1 MRGSCLL
8 CLNASDSNDTPT
20 HLHTQH
26 SSNLLVVLPV
36 VGHCCMDTP
45 GVSAEEDDDSRQ
57 LHKFDHKER
66 GREGEREGGTCS
78 VRTSTMTLKYAHT

>member
-1 MRGSCLL
+1 
-8 CLNASDSNDTPT
+8 
-20 HLHTQH
+20 
-26 SSNLLVVLPV
+26 
-36 VGHCCMDTP
+36 MDTP

-57 LHKFDHKER
+57 LHKFDHNKER